1 MPQNGNELE
10 WSGEEMRAVVDR
22 VMRRVAEHIDTLP
35 QQPASNSE
43 EGSRVAQE
51 LAEKLPEN
59 GQPLDDLLR
68 TVFDEAAPISY
79 NTAGPG
85 YLAYIPGGGVPA
97 SAVASLIADAVNRYV
112 GVWLAAPGF
121 VQLEVNVV
129 RWFCEIV
136 GYPASAGGILTTG
149 GSLANF
155 TAVVTARRERMP
167 ENFLSGTVYTSDQT
181 HHSVVKAAMLAGLP
195 ERNVRSVPTN
205 NRYQVRLEDMAK
217 RMRHDRAQ
225 GLEPFMVVGNAGTT
239 NTGAVD
245 DLERLADLAVREGV
259 WLHVDAAYGGFFM
272 LTERGRRVL
281 RGIERA
287 DSVTLDPHKGL
298 FLPYGN
304 GSLLLRDP
312 QALRRAH
319 STDADYMP
327 AMQDDWD
334 LVDFCQLS
342 PELSRG
348 FRGLRAWLPIKLHGI
363 AAFRRSLDEKLDLAE
378 WAAGELRAIP
388 AMQILAEPQLS
399 LVVFRLAPPD
409 RGEDELND
417 LNRQLLEGINRRKNV
432 YLTATTLEDRFALRI
447 CVLSF
452 RTHRDRMEQCIA
464 DIRRAVAEVTEA
476 QSERGH
482 RGDTEAT

>member
-1 MPQNGNELE
+1 MPQDGYELE

-43 EGSRVAQE
+43 EGARVARE

-59 GQPLDDLLR
+59 GQPLDDVLNI
-68 TVFDEAAPISY
+68 VFDEAAPISY

-129 RWFCEIV
+129 RWFCEII

-167 ENFLSGTVYTSDQT
+167 ENFLRGTVYTSDQT

-195 ERNVRSVPTN
+195 ERNVRAVPSN
-205 NRYQVRLEDMAK
+205 DRYQVRLEDMAQ
-217 RMRHDRAQ
+217 RMQRDRAE

-245 DLERLADLAVREGV
+245 DLEGLADLAVREGV
-259 WLHVDAAYGGFFM
+259 WLHIDAAYGGFFM

-319 STDADYMP
+319 STFSDYMP
-327 AMQDDWD
+327 PMQDDWD

-363 AAFRRSLDEKLDLAE
+363 AAFRRSLDEKLDLTE

-388 AMQILAEPQLS
+388 GMQILAEPQLS

-409 RGEDELND
+409 RGEDEFND
-417 LNRQLLEGINRRKNV
+417 LNRRLLEGINRRKNV

-464 DIRRAVAEVTEA
+464 DIRHAVAEVTAA
-476 QSERGH
+476 Q
-482 RGDTEAT
+482 

>member
-43 EGSRVAQE
+43 EGARVARE
-51 LAEKLPEN
+51 LAEKLPES
-59 GQPLDDLLR
+59 GQPLDDVLR

-136 GYPASAGGILTTG
+136 GLPASAGGILTTG

-155 TAVVTARRERMP
+155 TALVTARRERMP
-167 ENFLSGTVYTSDQT
+167 ENFLCGTVYTSDQT

-195 ERNVRSVPTN
+195 ERNVRVVPTN
-205 NRYQVRLEDMAK
+205 DRYQVRLEEMAQ
-217 RMRHDRAQ
+217 RVQQDRAQ

-245 DLERLADLAVREGV
+245 DLEGLADLAVQEGV
-259 WLHVDAAYGGFFM
+259 WLHIDAAYGGFFM

-342 PELSRG
+342 PELSRD
-348 FRGLRAWLPIKLHGI
+348 FRGLRVWLPIKLHGI

-378 WAAGELRAIP
+378 WATEELRAMP
-388 AMQILAEPQLS
+388 GMQILAEPQLS

-409 RGEDELND
+409 RGEGELND
-417 LNRQLLEGINRRKNV
+417 LNRQLLDGINRRKNV

-464 DIRRAVAEVTEA
+464 DIRHAVAEVTAA

-482 RGDTEAT
+482 RGDTEVT

>member
-1 MPQNGNELE
+1 MPQNGYELE

-43 EGSRVAQE
+43 EGARVARE
-51 LAEKLPEN
+51 LAEKLPES
-59 GQPLDDLLR
+59 GQPLEDVLR

-129 RWFCEIV
+129 RWFCDII
-136 GYPASAGGILTTG
+136 GLPASAGGILTTG

-155 TAVVTARRERMP
+155 TALVTARRERMP

-195 ERNVRSVPTN
+195 ERNVRAVPTN
-205 NRYQVRLEDMAK
+205 DRYQVRVEDMAQ
-217 RMRHDRAQ
+217 RMQHDRAQ

-245 DLERLADLAVREGV
+245 DLVGLADLAVRERV
-259 WLHVDAAYGGFFM
+259 WFHVDAAYGGFFM

-312 QALRRAH
+312 QTLRRAH
-319 STDADYMP
+319 STNADYMP

-378 WAAGELRAIP
+378 WATEELRAMP
-388 AMQILAEPQLS
+388 GMQILAEPQLS

-417 LNRQLLEGINRRKNV
+417 LNRELLDGVNRRKNV
-432 YLTATTLEDRFALRI
+432 YLTATTLEGRFALRI

-452 RTHRDRMEQCIA
+452 RTHRDRMDQCMA
-464 DIRRAVAEVTEA
+464 DIRHAVAEVSAA
-476 QSERGH
+476 Q
-482 RGDTEAT
+482 